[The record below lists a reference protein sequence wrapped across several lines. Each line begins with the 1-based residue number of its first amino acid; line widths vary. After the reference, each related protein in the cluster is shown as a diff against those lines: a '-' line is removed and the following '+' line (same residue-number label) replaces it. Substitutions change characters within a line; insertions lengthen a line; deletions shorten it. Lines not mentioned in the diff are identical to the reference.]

1 MIYNLVVQRR
11 SMTIEVDLL
20 NLFKLVKGRNDLNFY
35 EIWNNIKM

>member
-20 NLFKLVKGRNDLNFY
+20 NLLELVKGRNDLNFY